1 MDRRVRGHVAEQV
14 LLTTQV
20 LDVRTA
26 LTAAGEH
33 EGDLDDQLAA
43 VVQRGAARATTKPG
57 RERLDEA
64 DAVGEAPKGVQP
76 EMGDDT
82 GIAPFRR
89 TG

>member
-1 MDRRVRGHVAEQV
+1 VDCQVRRHVAEQV

-43 VVQRGAARATTKPG
+43 VVRRGAARATTKP
-57 RERLDEA
+57 
-64 DAVGEAPKGVQP
+64 
-76 EMGDDT
+76 
-82 GIAPFRR
+82 
-89 TG
+89 